1 MNSMGRH
8 YRDPSNPENPTCN
21 YDTNGVKC
29 TFFTSGHEH
38 ADIPYPSD
46 ISYGPVSDNTSEMAQ
61 ILALLNQQR
70 AEQQQQ
76 AQSVKQLQEQVSSL
90 MLHNSTSAAPVPAS
104 TSQVTS
110 STATI
115 VTTSAGLNNTNTSSS
130 IPALSMIPTLPGSQ
144 FLPAQPTPAQ
154 AQNPTPIPSMFQPS
168 IAQTPNQTPNSAPNS
183 ISAAASNLAASLQA
197 LLSSNGSYGG
207 LTMDHLRQN
216 PQVSSQASSVL
227 ASAIQDVAPLNQPGV
242 LRNQVNSVDLLYKA
256 TTVNKQ
262 LRAYEFASTG
272 QFSYHSQLKQD
283 NVNAVAF
290 AYGSFKHL
298 EACKTGLIPNVTDLE
313 FLARLRHLRNVF
325 EIACLSSSL
334 NSFSESAWHIAREYD
349 TRVLSDIES
358 GAKSWVTLSN
368 GIEPDSIYCAKETVE
383 NRIKAKKV
391 TGQNK
396 DTKKDVKKD
405 RKACTTYNTHRSS
418 DGCMWEHQNKGET
431 CVFEHFCS
439 WCKQNRNTVEKHKAF
454 NCEHTTD

>member
-1 MNSMGRH
+1 MTLR
-8 YRDPSNPENPTCN
+8 
-21 YDTNGVKC
+21 
-29 TFFTSGHEH
+29 FFWN

-61 ILALLNQQR
+61 ILALLSQQR

-76 AQSVKQLQEQVSSL
+76 AQTVKQLQDQVSSL
-90 MLHNSTSAAPVPAS
+90 MLHNSTSVTAS

-115 VTTSAGLNNTNTSSS
+115 VTTLAGLNTTITSSS
-130 IPALSMIPTLPGSQ
+130 IPAPSMISTLPGSH

-154 AQNPTPIPSMFQPS
+154 TQNPTPMPSMFQPS
-168 IAQTPNQTPNSAPNS
+168 VAQTPIQTPHSAPNS
-183 ISAAASNLAASLQA
+183 ISTAASNLAASLQA

-227 ASAIQDVAPLNQPGV
+227 ANAIQDVAPLNQPGV

-325 EIACLSSSL
+325 EMP
-334 NSFSESAWHIAREYD
+334 
-349 TRVLSDIES
+349 V
-358 GAKSWVTLSN
+358 
-368 GIEPDSIYCAKETVE
+368 
-383 NRIKAKKV
+383 
-391 TGQNK
+391 
-396 DTKKDVKKD
+396 
-405 RKACTTYNTHRSS
+405 
-418 DGCMWEHQNKGET
+418 
-431 CVFEHFCS
+431 
-439 WCKQNRNTVEKHKAF
+439 
-454 NCEHTTD
+454 